1 MAPTLGR
8 FAIMAAPVRWV
19 RAGIAG
25 ADMLEFKLTR
35 HHAGLVLWGYYAA
48 LERAHGLVHR
58 VVEESPVI
66 DDKEGFVLGL
76 AYDLRKAFEGQRS
89 KAFRSDPDGSRC
101 RIYGVEILWPVILVQ
116 VGLLRQ
122 AMGFIVTNRLDQSI
136 MFELEHVV
144 ETAVRA
150 AEPGRADEILEWM
163 GRVGSAPYS
172 HLAAVL
178 DSRCR
183 YFIECPPA
191 KRLSTLPRLMETFD
205 PMYEFLAE
213 HRLALRPG
221 IISPEAFAGGDREWP
236 DFKW

>member
-1 MAPTLGR
+1 
-8 FAIMAAPVRWV
+8 
-19 RAGIAG
+19 
-25 ADMLEFKLTR
+25 MLEFKLTR
-35 HHAGLVLWGYYAA
+35 HHAGLVLWGDYAA

-183 YFIECPPA
+183 YFIECPPT
-191 KRLSTLPRLMETFD
+191 KRGR
-205 PMYEFLAE
+205 
-213 HRLALRPG
+213 RPG
-221 IISPEAFAGGDREWP
+221 VARLQMVGPADRRALLRRRSTPFAKSSPRAYYSVCGE
-236 DFKW
+236 